1 MYVINKYRKA
11 SLEINKISV
20 TILFFKYLWSGL
32 NKDQLLSSSRPS
44 ALSGGGLRS
53 FFGLRSLAGRARL
66 LLLLHRLLFLL
77 RAGDV
82 VADGVGVDVTL

>member
-11 SLEINKISV
+11 SLERNKISV
-20 TILFFKYLWSGL
+20 TKLFFKYLWSGL

-44 ALSGGGLRS
+44 ALSGGCLRS
-53 FFGLRSLAGRARL
+53 FFGLGSLAGRARL